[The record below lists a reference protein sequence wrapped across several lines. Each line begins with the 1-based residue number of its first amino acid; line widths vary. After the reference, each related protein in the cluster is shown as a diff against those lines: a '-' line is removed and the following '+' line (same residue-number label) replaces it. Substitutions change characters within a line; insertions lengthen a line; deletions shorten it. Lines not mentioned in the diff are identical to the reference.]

1 MTSHTAADQT
11 RVRAPSQR
19 TLRGLDAL
27 NFFLADVRDGLGPYL
42 AIYLIAVR
50 GPDQGWDEATTGM
63 IMTIAGIAGL
73 IAQTPAGGSDR
84 PDQTTSA
91 PSSLPGRWL
100 SRRAACSFPS
110 SPISTWWPRP
120 SPVAGIAGAVFPP
133 ALAAITLGV
142 VGAKMFSKRIGRNE
156 GFNHAGNAVS
166 AAIAGST
173 AYFFGPIVVFWLMA
187 VLAVLSVGAML
198 MVPAK
203 DIDDDLARGL
213 DESAEEGGE
222 QTSGIRALLQNRT
235 LMLFAL
241 LAAIF
246 HLSNAAMLT
255 SVGQLLTK
263 LSGKESA
270 TSLISVCIV
279 AAQFVMVP
287 VAVFVGAKA
296 DAIGAQAN
304 LPRGLRRAR
313 HPGCALHLLG
323 QSVLPRR
330 RPAPRRDRSR
340 HLTARSSPSSSPTSP
355 EAPDGSNV
363 SQGAVA
369 TTQGLGASFSA
380 TLAGLII
387 VSAGYSTAFLVLAG
401 IAAAGFV
408 LYLVAMAGD
417 LRLRAAEN
425 RLESHRAAA
434 GRSRWWSPPPDGAT
448 DLERDRQ
455 RRFFHRRMA
464 REGLSSVPSWGSSET
479 IGTGPRGAGLPP
491 HTGSRPPMFALPMT
505 PHLVIWIIAG
515 LATLGVINPAFPPGR
530 RRSGPRSAPGR
541 CWCWA

>member
-1 MTSHTAADQT
+1 MTSVTVAGQDQ
-11 RVRAPSQR
+11 VRAPSQR

-50 GPDQGWDEATTGM
+50 GPDQGWNEATTGM

-73 IAQTPAGGSDR
+73 IAQTPAGALIDR
-84 PDQTTSA
+84 TDHKRAIVIAGALAVTASCLL
-91 PSSLPGRWL
+91 LPFVTNFYL
-100 SRRAACSFPS
+100 VAATQS
-110 SPISTWWPRP
+110 
-120 SPVAGIAGAVFPP
+120 VAGIAGAVFPP

-142 VGAKMFSKRIGRNE
+142 VGPKMFSKRIGRNE

-173 AYFFGPIVVFWLMA
+173 AYFFGPVVVFWLMA
-187 VLAVLSVGAML
+187 ILAVLSVGAML

-213 DESAEEGGE
+213 DEKAGQEGEEP
-222 QTSGIRALLQNRT
+222 SGVTALLQNRT

-263 LSGKESA
+263 LAGKESA

-287 VAVFVGAKA
+287 VAVFVGARA
-296 DAIGAQAN
+296 DAIGRKPIFLVAFGVLAI
-304 LPRGLRRAR
+304 RGVLYTFSDNPFYLVAVQLLD
-313 HPGCALHLLG
+313 GIGAGIYGALFPI
-323 QSVLPRR
+323 VV
-330 RPAPRRDRSR
+330 AD
-340 HLTARSSPSSSPTSP
+340 LTRGT
-355 EAPDGSNV
+355 GRFNV

-401 IAAAGFV
+401 IAAVGFV
-408 LYLVAMAGD
+408 LYLVAMPETYGFEPPTPASKPPHAGGS
-417 LRLRAAEN
+417 EPVV
-425 RLESHRAAA
+425 AAA
-434 GRSRWWSPPPDGAT
+434 
-448 DLERDRQ
+448 
-455 RRFFHRRMA
+455 
-464 REGLSSVPSWGSSET
+464 
-479 IGTGPRGAGLPP
+479 
-491 HTGSRPPMFALPMT
+491 
-505 PHLVIWIIAG
+505 
-515 LATLGVINPAFPPGR
+515 
-530 RRSGPRSAPGR
+530 
-541 CWCWA
+541 